1 MIRGGKF
8 MYVRLLQVQIS
19 VLAMVAAMLPGS
31 AQAQSEG
38 PAPPAKPGTA
48 PAKSSDTITV
58 TGTRADVTTRADRLS
73 FDMTK
78 DLQAQAGGTLAE
90 ALRAV
95 PGVEVNLEGQVSLR
109 GDPGV
114 KILVDGRESALF
126 SGEGRANAINSM
138 PAGQIERVE
147 VITNPSAAMS
157 PEGSGGI
164 INLIMKKA
172 RKDTRYAT
180 IRGNVGGTDRYALS
194 LNGVSSGSKLTL
206 TGDLNFRRFN
216 SEAQSIQDRT
226 RTIPADTSHRESTLD
241 QTSTGGTA
249 RAAVDYDFD
258 SANRLS
264 TELSYYK
271 FATQIDSEE
280 RFDSSIATAS
290 YDRNSDV
297 DIANDGLNGR
307 VSWRRS
313 FPGQEH
319 ELVTEASVLIGSFER
334 EVDALLIPAA
344 APQVFEHFRN
354 AAEWNYKGFKSE
366 YKRPIGKDG
375 SLNLGYNGS
384 FNRAE
389 WDYLGELGPTLA
401 ALVPVAAFTNQFNYG
416 ETIHAV
422 FATYNFHIGKL
433 EAMTGLR
440 LEQVELDIDQVT
452 DNLQV
457 KNAYFRAYPTLHL
470 GYDIGKSQKVRASY
484 SRRIQRPQ
492 PQDLNPYTVYVDPL
506 NRRRGNPFLRPQ
518 ATDAFELSWQ
528 LRKGPAFYSLTAFYR
543 DAKDGVTDIFTD
555 IGGGVILTTRDN
567 LATSRSIGVDAIAN
581 GKLTKTLT
589 YNASATWQ
597 WQEID
602 PRVGGIAQKSDGTS
616 VVVRGNL
623 NWQPTPND
631 FFQVNGNYSGRQLLP
646 QGYREPFG
654 GLNLGYRR
662 KVNDKL
668 SLLATAQNVLD
679 SNRFTTFFRT
689 PTVTDRSR
697 LIGAGRV
704 FFVGA
709 TYTFGNTGGR
719 PPRDQGFDFQQG
731 GGAPQQ

>member
-1 MIRGGKF
+1 MAIATGAF
-8 MYVRLLQVQIS
+8 LPAAA
-19 VLAMVAAMLPGS
+19 LAQGSPQAPAA
-31 AQAQSEG
+31 
-38 PAPPAKPGTA
+38 APPAKSGGT
-48 PAKSSDTITV
+48 PEKKPDTITV
-58 TGTRADVTTRADRLS
+58 TGTRADVNARADRLS
-73 FDMTK
+73 FDVSK
-78 DLQAQAGGTLAE
+78 DLQVQTGTLAE
-90 ALRAV
+90 ALRSV
-95 PGVEVNLEGQVSLR
+95 PGVEVDLEGQVSLR

-172 RKDTRYAT
+172 RPNTRYAT
-180 IRGNVGGTDRYALS
+180 VRGNVGGEDRYALS
-194 LNGVSSGSKLTL
+194 VNAVQSGAKLTL
-206 TGDLNFRRFN
+206 TGDVNFRRFN
-216 SEAQSIQDRT
+216 GDAELIQDRT
-226 RTIPADTSHRESTLD
+226 RLVPAESSHRESDLD
-241 QTSTGGTA
+241 QSHTGGTA
-249 RAAVDYDFD
+249 RAAADYDFD
-258 SANRLS
+258 KSNRLS
-264 TELSYYK
+264 TELSYYN
-271 FATQIDSEE
+271 FSTAIDSDE
-280 RFDSSIATAS
+280 RFDSSIATSS
-290 YDRNSDV
+290 YDRESDL
-297 DIANDGLNGR
+297 DIANNGLNGR

-319 ELVTEASVLIGSFER
+319 ELVTEASLVRGRFKR
-334 EVDALLIPAA
+334 EVDAVLTPSA
-344 APQVFEHFRN
+344 APAVFEHFRN
-354 AAEWNYKGFKSE
+354 EAEWDYKGFKSE

-375 SLNLGYNGS
+375 SLHAGYNG
-384 FNRAE
+384 NYNYAE
-389 WDYLGELGPTLA
+389 WDYLGEQGPTLIDLA
-401 ALVPVAAFTNQFNYG
+401 PVAAFTNQFNYG

-433 EAMTGLR
+433 EAMAGLR
-440 LEQVELDIDQVT
+440 LEQVELDIEQVT
-452 DNLQV
+452 DDLQV
-457 KNAYFRAYPTLHL
+457 ENAYFRAYPTLHL

-492 PQDLNPYTVYVDPL
+492 PQDLNPYTMYVDPL

-518 ATDAFELSWQ
+518 VTDAFELSWQ
-528 LRKGPAFYSLTAFYR
+528 LRKGPAFYSLTGFYR

-589 YNASATWQ
+589 YNLSATYQ
-597 WQEID
+597 WLEID
-602 PRVGGIAQKSDGTS
+602 PRVGGIAQKSDGTTA
-616 VVVRGNL
+616 VVRGNL
-623 NWQPTPND
+623 NWQPTAND
-631 FFQVNGNYSGRQLLP
+631 FFQINGNYSGKQLLP
-646 QGYREPFG
+646 QGYREPSG

-662 KVNDKL
+662 KVNDKF
-668 SLLATAQNVLD
+668 SLLLTAQNVLD
-679 SNRFTTFFRT
+679 SARFTTFFRT

-697 LIGAGRV
+697 QIGAGRI

-731 GGAPQQ
+731 GGVPQQ